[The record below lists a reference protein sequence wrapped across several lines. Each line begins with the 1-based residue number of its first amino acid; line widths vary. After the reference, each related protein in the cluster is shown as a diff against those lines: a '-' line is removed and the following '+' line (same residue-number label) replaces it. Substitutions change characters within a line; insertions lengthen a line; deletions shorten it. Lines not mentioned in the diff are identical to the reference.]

1 MIRRERRLS
10 CLPTK
15 TERISWATFALRFE
29 LGVANYLNALG
40 NDGWETRSFMPWQ
53 ANNFRFYQEGFN
65 HVRDVSYAGIYV
77 LIKMG

>member
-1 MIRRERRLS
+1 
-10 CLPTK
+10 
-15 TERISWATFALRFE
+15 
-29 LGVANYLNALG
+29 
-40 NDGWETRSFMPWQ
+40 MPWQ